1 LLVIFENYNMGKW
14 KSSIPIDGLND
25 IIQQNDPKKSSTI
38 NIDEVLFHY
47 CDGNERVGTVIIE
60 ANTLEE
66 AEKESKYLIDKA

>member
-1 LLVIFENYNMGKW
+1 MGKW

-47 CDGNERVGTVIIE
+47 CDGNERVGTVITKQILWKKQKKNQ
-60 ANTLEE
+60 NT
-66 AEKESKYLIDKA
+66 